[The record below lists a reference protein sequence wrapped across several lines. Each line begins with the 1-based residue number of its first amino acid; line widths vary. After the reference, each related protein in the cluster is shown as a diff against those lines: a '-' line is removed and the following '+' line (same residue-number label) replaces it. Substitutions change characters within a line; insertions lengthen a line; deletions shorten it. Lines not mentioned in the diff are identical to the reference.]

1 MSRWNRSAADR
12 WVERPAWQAVGV
24 TSQTDAVALEALRI
38 TRRRAT
44 SLLIAVS
51 MLFVATFWMPETTAT
66 GFLRAFAEAGM
77 IGGLADWFAVVALF
91 RHPLGIPIPHTAII
105 PNSKEGLGRN
115 LATFIVRNF
124 LDPELISERLAHT
137 DPARSLGRWLTDP
150 ANARAVSGQVAAV
163 AAGLAEGLASDE
175 IRTDLERILKPQLG
189 RLPYAQIGSRM
200 LETTLHGGH
209 HRPVIDAGIRGIV
222 DAMVAN
228 REVLRKRLGDESPWW
243 VPEQLDDA
251 VFERAFSALVTFLLE
266 VASDPAHPLR
276 VTIESQLR
284 ALAGRLDTDE
294 TLNRQIA
301 ARMGELLETPEVDDF
316 LDAQWRAVA
325 RAVAD
330 AAEQPESELRES
342 IAVALTGF
350 GQRLASDPELSE
362 RVDGWI
368 VSLAGPVAAGA
379 RREIGTL
386 IEATVDR
393 WDTEDASRR
402 LEIWMGRDLQF
413 VRVNGTLV
421 GGLAGLL
428 IHAAVVGFGG

>member
-1 MSRWNRSAADR
+1 VTTPAD
-12 WVERPAWQAVGV
+12 
-24 TSQTDAVALEALRI
+24 DLALEALQTI
-38 TRRRAT
+38 RRRAT
-44 SLLIAVS
+44 LLLLAVT
-51 MLFVATFWMPETTAT
+51 LIFVGTFFMPDGTGT

-115 LATFIVRNF
+115 LATFIVQNF
-124 LDPELISERLAHT
+124 LDPALIVERLTQA
-137 DPARSLGRWLTDP
+137 DPARSLGRWLIDP
-150 ANARAVSGQVAAV
+150 DNARAVSGQVAAV

-175 IRTDLERILKPQLG
+175 IRTDLERVMKPQLG
-189 RLPYAQIGSRM
+189 RLPYAQIGSRI
-200 LETTLHGGH
+200 LETTVHGGH
-209 HRPVIDAGIRGIV
+209 HRPVIDAGMRGIV

-228 REVLRKRLGDESPWW
+228 RSVLRQRLGDESPWW

-266 VASDPAHPLR
+266 VAADPAHPLR
-276 VTIESQLR
+276 QTIESQL
-284 ALAGRLDTDE
+284 E
-294 TLNRQIA
+294 TLAERLQSDEELNQQIA
-301 ARMGELLETPEVDDF
+301 LRMGELIDTPEVADF
-316 LDAQWRAVA
+316 IDAQWRAVA

-330 AAEQPESELRES
+330 AAERPESDLRES

-350 GQRLASDPELSE
+350 GQRLTSDRELAD

-368 VSLAGPVAAGA
+368 ISIAGPIAAAA
-379 RREIGTL
+379 RREVGAL
-386 IEATVDR
+386 IEVTVGR

-421 GGLAGLL
+421 GGLAGLV
-428 IHAAVVGFGG
+428 IHSAVLVFGG

>member
-1 MSRWNRSAADR
+1 MLL
-12 WVERPAWQAVGV
+12 G
-24 TSQTDAVALEALRI
+24 AVA
-38 TRRRAT
+38 
-44 SLLIAVS
+44 VV
-51 MLFVATFWMPETTAT
+51 FVATFWMPDTTAT
-66 GFLRAFAEAGM
+66 GYLRAFAEAGM

-124 LDPELISERLAHT
+124 LDPALIAERLDHA

-150 ANARAVSGQVAAV
+150 ENARAVSGQVAAV

-175 IRTDLERILKPQLG
+175 VRTDFERLLKPQLG
-189 RLPYAQIGSRM
+189 RLPYAQIGSRI
-200 LETTLHGGH
+200 LETTIQGGH
-209 HRPVIDAGIRGIV
+209 HRPLIDAGIRGIV

-228 REVLRKRLGDESPWW
+228 RSVLRQRLGDESPWW

-251 VFERAFSALVTFLLE
+251 VFDRAFAALVTFLLE
-266 VASDPAHPLR
+266 VAADADHPLR
-276 VTIESQLR
+276 RTIESQLDT
-284 ALAGRLDTDE
+284 LSDRLDSDPE
-294 TLNRQIA
+294 LNRQVA
-301 ARMGELLETPEVDDF
+301 TRMGDLIETPEVGDF
-316 LDAQWRAVA
+316 IDAQWRAVA

-330 AAEQPESELRES
+330 AAERPESELRES

-350 GQRLASDPELSE
+350 GQRLVTDRDLAD

-368 VSLAGPVAAGA
+368 VSVAGPVAGAA

-386 IEATVDR
+386 IEVTVDR
-393 WDTEDASRR
+393 WDTQDASTR

-421 GGLAGLL
+421 GGLAGIL
-428 IHAAVVGFGG
+428 IHAAVLGFGG

>member
-1 MSRWNRSAADR
+1 
-12 WVERPAWQAVGV
+12 V
-24 TSQTDAVALEALRI
+24 TASSDQVALEQLRI
-38 TRRRAT
+38 VRRRAT
-44 SLLIAVS
+44 LLLAAVA
-51 MLFVATFWMPETTAT
+51 LVFVATFWMPDTTAT

-124 LDPELISERLAHT
+124 LDPSLIVERLKHA

-175 IRTDLERILKPQLG
+175 VRTDLERVLKPQLG
-189 RLPYAQIGSRM
+189 RLPYAQIGSRI
-200 LETTLHGGH
+200 LETTVQGGH
-209 HRPVIDAGIRGIV
+209 HRPLIDAGIRGIV

-228 REVLRKRLGDESPWW
+228 RSVLRQRLGDESPWW

-251 VFERAFSALVTFLLE
+251 VFDRAFSALVTFLLE
-266 VASDPAHPLR
+266 VAADPDHPLR
-276 VTIESQLR
+276 KTIESQLSG
-284 ALAGRLDTDE
+284 LSDRLESDDE
-294 TLNRQIA
+294 LNAQVA
-301 ARMGELLETPEVDDF
+301 VRMGDLIETPEVGDF
-316 LDAQWRAVA
+316 IDAQWRAIA
-325 RAVAD
+325 RAVAE
-330 AAEQPESELRES
+330 AAERPESELRES
-342 IAVALTGF
+342 IAVALSGF
-350 GQRLASDPELSE
+350 GQRLVTDGALAE

-368 VSLAGPVAAGA
+368 VSVAGPIAGAA
-379 RREIGTL
+379 RREIGAL
-386 IEATVDR
+386 IEVTVDR
-393 WDTEDASRR
+393 WDTRDASRR

-421 GGLAGLL
+421 GGLAGVL
-428 IHAAVVGFGG
+428 INAAVLGFGG

>member
-1 MSRWNRSAADR
+1 
-12 WVERPAWQAVGV
+12 V
-24 TSQTDAVALEALRI
+24 TTPSDAVALEALQTI
-38 TRRRAT
+38 RRRAT
-44 SLLIAVS
+44 LLLLAVT
-51 MLFVATFWMPETTAT
+51 LIFVATFWMPEATWT

-115 LATFIVRNF
+115 LATFIVQNF
-124 LDPELISERLAHT
+124 LDPTLIVERLAQA
-137 DPARSLGRWLTDP
+137 DPAGSLGLWLTDP
-150 ANARAVSGQVAAV
+150 VNARAVSGQVAAV

-175 IRTDLERILKPQLG
+175 IRTDFERLLKPQLG
-189 RLPYAQIGSRM
+189 RLPYAQIGSRI
-200 LETTLHGGH
+200 LETTVQGGH

-228 REVLRKRLGDESPWW
+228 RAVLRQRLGDESPWW

-251 VFERAFSALVTFLLE
+251 VFDRAFSALVTFLLE
-266 VASDPAHPLR
+266 VAADPAHPLR
-276 VTIESQLR
+276 QTLESQLR
-284 ALAGRLDTDE
+284 ELAERLQSDDALNL
-294 TLNRQIA
+294 QIA
-301 ARMGELLETPEVDDF
+301 ERMAELIDTPEVGDF
-316 LDAQWRAVA
+316 IDAQWRAVA

-330 AAEQPESELRES
+330 AADRPESELRES

-350 GQRLASDPELSE
+350 GRRLSSDRELAD

-368 VSLAGPVAAGA
+368 ISVAGPVAGAA
-379 RREIGTL
+379 RREVGAL
-386 IEATVDR
+386 IQVTVDR

-402 LEIWMGRDLQF
+402 LEIWLGRDLQF

-421 GGLAGLL
+421 GGLAGIV
-428 IHAAVVGFGG
+428 IHAAVLAFGG